1 MHTNMI
7 FLNWD
12 SLFHHVRK
20 HHSVILGKPIW
31 AERKKTMENENSNVI
46 IFPFASH
53 LTSKQTLGCFLESS
67 CEH

>member
-12 SLFHHVRK
+12 SLFHHVCK

-53 LTSKQTLGCFLESS
+53 I
-67 CEH
+67 

>member
-1 MHTNMI
+1 MI

-12 SLFHHVRK
+12 SLFHHICK
-20 HHSVILGKPIW
+20 HHLVILGKPIQ

-53 LTSKQTLGCFLESS
+53 LPSKQTLGCFLESS
-67 CEH
+67 WEH